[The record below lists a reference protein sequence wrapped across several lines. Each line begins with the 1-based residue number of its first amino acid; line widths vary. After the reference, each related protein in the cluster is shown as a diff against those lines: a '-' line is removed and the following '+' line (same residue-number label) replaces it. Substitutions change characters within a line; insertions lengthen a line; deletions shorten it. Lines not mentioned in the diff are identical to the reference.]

1 MVQSRIWYIC
11 AIILFW
17 SSAAIAHEL
26 YLKNG
31 TVIRTD
37 FIQRHKSHLT
47 YRQFGGEV
55 TIPLSEVEK
64 ILYTERQQPI
74 PSSVTQSEST
84 GEQTNGAEDLR
95 ASLESHLSPQG
106 PIETANLAVVSIQTA
121 SGSGTGFFINDNG
134 LIITNRHVV
143 RGSERNDRMVDQA
156 LAETEKRLEMWRKKL
171 KQEKSQLD
179 LYQKN
184 LKQDRAALKKTVA
197 THGERIDRQRLADA
211 KNQLQEQS
219 RFLKE
224 WQQDYN
230 QRRETYLKSEQKFDR
245 EIDDFKQKRKALSL
259 QSRFTITL
267 ADGENKSAVLYR
279 VSDSLDLALL
289 KLNGYKTPYLEVA
302 EPETIRLGQQVF
314 AIGSPLQLKNSVTS
328 GVISNFRGE
337 FIQTNAEI
345 YPGNSGGPLV
355 TENGR
360 VIGIN
365 SMKLITNK
373 FEGIGFAIHIGQVF
387 TTFPDFFSP

>member
-1 MVQSRIWYIC
+1 MVLGRICYIC
-11 AIILFW
+11 ALFLLW
-17 SSAAIAHEL
+17 SSAVTAHEL

-31 TVIRTD
+31 TVIKTD

-47 YRQFGGEV
+47 YRQFGGDV

-64 ILYTERQQPI
+64 IQYTERQRPI
-74 PSSVTQSEST
+74 PSSDPQLEIG

-95 ASLESHLSPQG
+95 ASLESHLNPQG
-106 PIETANLAVVSIQTA
+106 PIETANLSVVSIQTA

-143 RGSERNDRMVDQA
+143 RGSERNDRSVDQA
-156 LAETEKRLEMWRKKL
+156 LAETERRLEMWRKKL

-184 LKQDRAALKKTVA
+184 LKQDKAALEKTVA
-197 THGERIDRQRLADA
+197 EYGEQIDKQRLLNAE
-211 KNQLQEQS
+211 NQLKQRL

-230 QRRETYLKSEQKFDR
+230 KRRETYLKSDQKLDR
-245 EIDDFKQKRKALSL
+245 EINDLKQNRKALSL

-302 EPETIRLGQQVF
+302 EPGSITLGQQVF

-355 TENGR
+355 TEDGQ

-373 FEGIGFAIHIGQVF
+373 FEGIGFAIDIGQVF
-387 TTFPDFFSP
+387 TTFPDFFSN